1 VPFRAITWNL
11 FHGRDF
17 PPDRALFTPRSR
29 LFRITERNATHVQVN
44 RDIFP
49 SFAEI
54 LSRAEWDVA
63 LLQEAPPRW
72 SERLAHACD
81 AEGHRVLTSRNW
93 LLPITSALATFN
105 PDLIASWEGG
115 SNLTLVREHAI
126 AERRTYVL
134 RPFLPERRTMAFTR
148 LGDGTCIANLHASTT
163 NRFAEDEVRRAAAT
177 ALEWAHGG
185 PLLLGGD
192 FNLRP
197 RESRIFDELEHSGFS
212 SSTGP
217 GAIDHL
223 LAHGMEVIERPEP
236 REPEGRELPY
246 EGLRLRPS
254 DHSPVEGGFLALG
267 A

>member
-1 VPFRAITWNL
+1 VPLRAITWNL

-17 PPDRALFTPRSR
+17 PPDRALFTLRSR
-29 LFRITERNATHVQVN
+29 LLRITERDATHVQVN
-44 RDIFP
+44 RDIFA

-54 LSRAEWDVA
+54 MGGADWDVA

-72 SERLAHACD
+72 SERLARACE
-81 AEGHRVLTSRNW
+81 AQGHRVLTSRNW

-115 SNLTLVREHAI
+115 SNLTLVRGRAI
-126 AERRTYVL
+126 AERRTCLL
-134 RPFLPERRTMAFTR
+134 RPFLPERRTMVFTR
-148 LGDGTCIANLHASTT
+148 LEDGTCIANLHASTT
-163 NRFAEDEVRRAAAT
+163 ARLAEDDVRRAAAT
-177 ALEWAHGG
+177 ALEWGGGG

-197 RESRIFDELEHSGFS
+197 RESQIFTELEQSGFS
-212 SSTGP
+212 APTGP
-217 GAIDHL
+217 EAIDHL
-223 LAHGMEVIERPEP
+223 LAHGMEVTERPQP

-254 DHSPVEGGFLALG
+254 DHSPVEGAFRVS
-267 A
+267 